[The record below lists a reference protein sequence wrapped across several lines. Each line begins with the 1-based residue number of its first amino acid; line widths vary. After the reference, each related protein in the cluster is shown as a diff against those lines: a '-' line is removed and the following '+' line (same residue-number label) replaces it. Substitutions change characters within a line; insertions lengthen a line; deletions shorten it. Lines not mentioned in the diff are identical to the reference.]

1 MCFSTVEHLFNEEEV
16 QRKRE
21 IQARAFERNG
31 FVMYRSGVR
40 REMESESNP
49 LIDPEDLI
57 WNCSLLC
64 IYAGLQSDKLYVIEI
79 VVDTINQL

>member
-1 MCFSTVEHLFNEEEV
+1 
-16 QRKRE
+16 
-21 IQARAFERNG
+21 
-31 FVMYRSGVR
+31 MYRSGVR

-49 LIDPEDLI
+49 IIDPEDLI